1 MRGNKTA
8 LPQVPGYKKEV
19 TGSRKTAG
27 HLLYMDNSEITSFRR
42 QALQE
47 LQLQAQ
53 GCPRCRIRW

>member
-27 HLLYMDNSEITSFRR
+27 HLLYMDNSEITSFR
-42 QALQE
+42 QLALQG
-47 LQLQAQ
+47 LQLPAQ
-53 GCPRCRIRW
+53 GYPRCRTR